1 MNGKT
6 SLSQRMAR
14 RFTAHASDLLRKK
27 RADWAQAMRNELD
40 YVPPGWP
47 ALRWS
52 IGCLFASFRE
62 RATIM
67 QIGTLKTTR
76 LSRVALTLE
85 MLLCFVQA
93 TGGGLLGLFSSA
105 LFAGDPPFGAPVA
118 VLLLTTSLV
127 GPLGLFL
134 GFKFIVLEQRWL
146 SRRMTVV
153 LCTLATW
160 TFVGNTFFVLTVA
173 SPGSQLRAF
182 VLLALLPLLG
192 AAHLVYLANAGRRE
206 LRPA

>member
-1 MNGKT
+1 MNDKP
-6 SLSQRMAR
+6 SLSQSLAR
-14 RFTAHASDLLRKK
+14 RLTAHASHLLRKK
-27 RADWAQAMRNELD
+27 RADWADAIRNELA
-40 YVPPGWP
+40 YVPSGWP

-52 IGCLFASFRE
+52 IGCLFASYIE

-85 MLLCFVQA
+85 MLLCFVQP
-93 TGGGLLGLFSSA
+93 TGGGLLGLFSNA
-105 LFAGDPPFGAPVA
+105 LFGGQPPFGASVA
-118 VLLLTTSLV
+118 VLLLTTSFV

-134 GFKFIVLEQRWL
+134 GFNFIVLEQRSL
-146 SRRMTVV
+146 SKRMTFV
-153 LCTLATW
+153 LCALAAW
-160 TFVGNTFFVLTVA
+160 TFVGNTLFVLSVA
-173 SPGSQLRAF
+173 SPASQLRAF
-182 VLLALLPLLG
+182 VLLALFPLLG